1 MSCVEDF
8 DQRIWSNFVG
18 VAYNYDDPFCIV
30 FHKKLRILQL
40 TSKVLFRFCNSVNL
54 FVNGAVVACC

>member
-1 MSCVEDF
+1 MD
-8 DQRIWSNFVG
+8 FVG